1 MKKNIVIFII
11 LFSTIYSQSIADLER
26 LANEELDKLRSEL
39 QAQTKTSI
47 VESIKENSNQGPVS
61 ITSTA
66 AALTTGDFFGYN
78 YFRKDI
84 SFFDNIPTPA
94 DYKLGPGDE
103 VVISLWGET
112 NFRIPK
118 TIDKNGMIYFNDIG
132 FINISN
138 MSLDSAEKV
147 LIEQLSKIYS
157 TLEDE
162 NSSSRMM
169 LSLGKLKS
177 INVYFTGYVES
188 PGINLIHPFSDIYSA
203 IVQAGGINSN
213 GSLREIHLI
222 RDGTIIKKI
231 DFYSFLMDGINN
243 FSSIKLIDGDIIH
256 IPLVKKRVGISG
268 AVIRPGTYEL
278 LPSENIKDLLSFAS
292 GLKSTS
298 SSTLFFSRNIPV
310 DLRSSDDNAK
320 TTFTVDIKDINNILL
335 NNGDSVSIPE
345 IPAVNTRVEVIGRVK
360 SPGLYPL
367 DSGSLKNI
375 LDLAGGFNDPIFR
388 KSILENEI
396 VILRKDETNSY
407 SKEFTVDYES
417 SDTFQVVPGDKIF
430 VYTNTDYNNV
440 FTFTVLGEVEKPGR
454 YPFSKK
460 LTLKDAINR
469 AGGITEFGSIN
480 ALKATMSFKSF
491 DDMGNES
498 TVVREIGNLTPDFE
512 IVNNMTITIL
522 PKTNVI
528 RVVGNV
534 YNPGLIAIN
543 NNSVSFKKAVELSGG
558 YKPKTLKRKSYI
570 IRANGEVETIGGL
583 AYGSKR
589 IFSGDQVFIPE
600 NLNEN
605 ERDLFSFATDLS
617 SVISNIAAIIL
628 IIDSVSDGD

>member
-243 FSSIKLIDGDIIH
+243 FSSIK
-256 IPLVKKRVGISG
+256 
-268 AVIRPGTYEL
+268 Y
-278 LPSENIKDLLSFAS
+278 
-292 GLKSTS
+292 
-298 SSTLFFSRNIPV
+298 
-310 DLRSSDDNAK
+310 
-320 TTFTVDIKDINNILL
+320 L
-335 NNGDSVSIPE
+335 N
-345 IPAVNTRVEVIGRVK
+345 
-360 SPGLYPL
+360 
-367 DSGSLKNI
+367 
-375 LDLAGGFNDPIFR
+375 
-388 KSILENEI
+388 
-396 VILRKDETNSY
+396 
-407 SKEFTVDYES
+407 
-417 SDTFQVVPGDKIF
+417 
-430 VYTNTDYNNV
+430 
-440 FTFTVLGEVEKPGR
+440 
-454 YPFSKK
+454 
-460 LTLKDAINR
+460 
-469 AGGITEFGSIN
+469 
-480 ALKATMSFKSF
+480 
-491 DDMGNES
+491 
-498 TVVREIGNLTPDFE
+498 
-512 IVNNMTITIL
+512 
-522 PKTNVI
+522 
-528 RVVGNV
+528 
-534 YNPGLIAIN
+534 
-543 NNSVSFKKAVELSGG
+543 
-558 YKPKTLKRKSYI
+558 
-570 IRANGEVETIGGL
+570 
-583 AYGSKR
+583 
-589 IFSGDQVFIPE
+589 
-600 NLNEN
+600 
-605 ERDLFSFATDLS
+605 
-617 SVISNIAAIIL
+617 
-628 IIDSVSDGD
+628 